1 MVPAPRGKASKIITA
16 TTPGRSVARDVV
28 PPVGSLGFGGE
39 KKLEMVELS
48 LKRPGQ
54 RAVDSGQWAGG
65 SRQGAVGSRQGAVG
79 SGQWT
84 VGSRQGAVGRGQW
97 AGGSSRGQ
105 GAVGSGQWA
114 AGSG

>member
-1 MVPAPRGKASKIITA
+1 
-16 TTPGRSVARDVV
+16 VARDVV

-79 SGQWT
+79 S
-84 VGSRQGAVGRGQW
+84 RQGAVGRGQW
-97 AGGSSRGQ
+97 AGGRGQ
-105 GAVGSGQWA
+105 QQGAGGSGQRAVGRLIRRARMWVESH
-114 AGSG
+114 GSRKEHVLCGAPTRQ